1 MSKSIPTPA
10 DVIAATDGAYVLTDA
25 PVTVATADEF
35 RSAIAAASVAGS
47 TSTVAT
53 AVLKS
58 VTLDR
63 YMATIAAHPAWTR
76 NGTLIERHAKDVST
90 LLWLEATG
98 SLQAP
103 KAKERTAGET
113 SLGQYL
119 SRFGTVAKN
128 MDWGVPAL
136 ADVECANE
144 AYAAISE
151 GTSTAKELAAD
162 KAFTVWMT
170 TLIESERKAL
180 AVAIDVLGSES
191 ASAHR
196 AAFIRAFK
204 PVK

>member
-1 MSKSIPTPA
+1 MSKTTASPA
-10 DVIAATDGAYVLTDA
+10 
-25 PVTVATADEF
+25 TVAKLAKLATVTPDQIEYVSADTF
-35 RSAIAAASVAGS
+35 RAAIAAASVAGS
-47 TSTVAT
+47 AGVAATT
-53 AVLKS
+53 ALKS
-58 VTLDR
+58 VALSRYTATL
-63 YMATIAAHPAWTR
+63 AAHPTWVR
-76 NGTLIERHAKDVST
+76 NGVLLDNHGKDVSA

-103 KAKERTAGET
+103 KAKERTPGET

-119 SRFGTVAKN
+119 SRYGTVAKN
-128 MDWGVPAL
+128 LDWGTNAL